1 MVDVQTDIVIHRP
14 RHAVADYA
22 SNPDNAS
29 TWYRNIHESH
39 RLTPGPMGR
48 GSKVAFIARFLG
60 RELSYTY
67 EFVEYVPGE
76 KLVMRTAQG
85 PFPMQT
91 TYTWTDAGGGTRM
104 TLGNTG
110 SPSGFSKLAGLFMA
124 PMIRRAT
131 REDLQKLKSIL
142 EASTGNGSNYN

>member
-1 MVDVQTDIVIHRP
+1 MVNVQTELLIRRP
-14 RHAVADYA
+14 RSEVAAYA
-22 SNPDNAS
+22 ANPDNAPQ
-29 TWYRNIHESH
+29 WYENIHSAQ
-39 RLTPGPMGR
+39 RLTTGPIDV
-48 GSKVAFIARFLG
+48 GSKVAFTAKFLG
-60 RELSYTY
+60 RELKYTY

-91 TYTWTDAGGGTRM
+91 TYTWAEVSDGTRM

-110 SPSGFSKLAGLFMA
+110 NPSGFSQLAGLFMA

-131 REDLQKLKSIL
+131 CKDLQKLKSIL
-142 EASTGNGSNYN
+142 EAGEGTASNRA